1 MVFPQETNY
10 AKITAYYSVAL
21 ERFSMDPHQHPACEI
36 IFVTKGKCK
45 IKIENQVIVLER
57 NDFVFINAFVEH
69 ALLVEGDSCTLLNIE
84 FLLSE
89 TPSGLCVRDV
99 FAYIKGNVQLNEPYA
114 KSRDVRQFGQAI
126 KSLLQLLMIDDT
138 QEQPSAERQFT
149 IELLFKRMLMELA
162 FSLRTKE
169 TKRGNCYVN
178 AAVNYIQQ
186 HFDEDIQVSQ
196 IAAAVG
202 ITKAYLHKLFHEQ
215 LGVTVN
221 HFLTSERLKQAA
233 FLLSNSQL
241 PIVEIAAQAGFN
253 SRQHFTNTF
262 KQKKGMSPKAYQL
275 LYKQTIKEEAGQHIT
290 GDDPAFLL
298 MK

>member
-36 IFVTKGKCK
+36 MFVTKGKCK
-45 IKIENQVIVLER
+45 IKVQDQVIVLER

-69 ALLVEGDSCTLLNIE
+69 ALFVEGDSCTLLNIE

-89 TPSGLCVRDV
+89 TPSALCVRDV
-99 FAYIKGNVQLNEPYA
+99 FAYIKGNLQWNEPYA

-178 AAVNYIQQ
+178 AAIDYIQQ
-186 HFDEDIQVSQ
+186 H
-196 IAAAVG
+196 
-202 ITKAYLHKLFHEQ
+202 TKAYLHKLFHEQ

>member
-36 IFVTKGKCK
+36 MFVTKGKCK
-45 IKIENQVIVLER
+45 IKVQDQVIVLER

-84 FLLSE
+84 FFLSE
-89 TPSGLCVRDV
+89 TPSALCVRDV

-138 QEQPSAERQFT
+138 HEQPSAERQFT

-262 KQKKGMSPKAYQL
+262 KQKKGMSPKVYRQI
-275 LYKQTIKEEAGQHIT
+275 YTHQIKEEAGQHILGEHT
-290 GDDPAFLL
+290 AFLR